1 MRRGRVGA
9 TEIARTVNA
18 RPSKLRG
25 LTSRD
30 LTTWHQ
36 VKQRCSI
43 FMLHGISGLNELHL
57 SVKCTSLLRH
67 LCVLLYTVLVFFR
80 RQQRQTHQTLTDVLD
95 VLITSVCLFQADF
108 GRLVRL
114 IITCA

>member
-43 FMLHGISGLNELHL
+43 FMLHGISGLN
-57 SVKCTSLLRH
+57 
-67 LCVLLYTVLVFFR
+67 
-80 RQQRQTHQTLTDVLD
+80 
-95 VLITSVCLFQADF
+95 
-108 GRLVRL
+108 
-114 IITCA
+114 